1 MAGWTG
7 RLRLSVQTK
16 VLLVVLTFLV
26 LVPGVTVWI
35 VNDSLIRQMR
45 EESRETLET
54 AEAVFVKLLDARAA
68 NFLSRYR
75 GFAGEARFRVTADID
90 DAPTMARLLHDVIAN
105 FPGEHEEFLYST
117 RQGGLVAGERRE
129 GAPAPAAFARAAAAI
144 TEQAYAGEAATGSLG
159 IDGKIYH
166 VVAVPVTNDAG
177 VLRGVLTVGVRLSA
191 EAFRELRLPR
201 TEMLLLIGGQIA
213 ASSFDAPER
222 GGRVL
227 RQVEEAE
234 AERVRTGGGR
244 VFAAELGDA
253 HFLGLAG
260 IYGGG
265 RGQPG
270 FRYVLLS
277 SYEPRLRAL
286 GETRL
291 ALLGLG
297 LGGILLSAGVV
308 SWLVRRVTR
317 PLRQLHRS
325 AEAVGRGDFSQRIE
339 RFSNDEVGDLAQ
351 EFNRMTTNLQTSRAE
366 LERAME
372 TVKTTQAQLI
382 QREKLSAVGQFVAG
396 VAHELNNPLTAVV
409 GFSELLQT
417 MPPGPHMNGYLE
429 RIARSA
435 LRCHKIVQSLLSFA
449 RQEPTERKLVQLQ
462 AVLEEGL
469 EIMAYDLR
477 TSGVTV
483 VKEWTAGLPPILAD
497 PHQLQQVFVNLLS
510 NARQAM
516 EPAQREGRITLRTR
530 VEGGRVTVEF
540 ADNGPGIRPEH
551 LARIF
556 DPFFTTKP
564 VGKGTGLGLSLC
576 YGIIQAHGGKIAVR
590 SEPGQGATFA
600 IDLPVAP
607 AAAGGVVGS
616 EAVAASAPGEAGP
629 LRRAILVIDDE
640 PWILD
645 LARELLRADGY
656 EVVTAL
662 GGQAALERLGQ
673 QAFDV
678 IVSDWKMP
686 GLDGVRFFEHL
697 LATDPAAAKRVVFMT
712 GDVVS
717 DAFQQF
723 LKQHELTCLAKPF
736 AAGAFRAVVARM
748 VKTAG

>member
-1 MAGWTG
+1 M
-7 RLRLSVQTK
+7 
-16 VLLVVLTFLV
+16 
-26 LVPGVTVWI
+26 
-35 VNDSLIRQMR
+35 
-45 EESRETLET
+45 
-54 AEAVFVKLLDARAA
+54 
-68 NFLSRYR
+68 
-75 GFAGEARFRVTADID
+75 
-90 DAPTMARLLHDVIAN
+90 
-105 FPGEHEEFLYST
+105 
-117 RQGGLVAGERRE
+117 
-129 GAPAPAAFARAAAAI
+129 
-144 TEQAYAGEAATGSLG
+144 
-159 IDGKIYH
+159 
-166 VVAVPVTNDAG
+166 
-177 VLRGVLTVGVRLSA
+177 
-191 EAFRELRLPR
+191 
-201 TEMLLLIGGQIA
+201 
-213 ASSFDAPER
+213 
-222 GGRVL
+222 
-227 RQVEEAE
+227 
-234 AERVRTGGGR
+234 RTGGGR

-291 ALLGLG
+291 ALVGLG

-325 AEAVGRGDFSQRIE
+325 VEAVGRGDFSQRIE

-366 LERAME
+366 LERAMQ

-607 AAAGGVVGS
+607 AVAGGVVGG